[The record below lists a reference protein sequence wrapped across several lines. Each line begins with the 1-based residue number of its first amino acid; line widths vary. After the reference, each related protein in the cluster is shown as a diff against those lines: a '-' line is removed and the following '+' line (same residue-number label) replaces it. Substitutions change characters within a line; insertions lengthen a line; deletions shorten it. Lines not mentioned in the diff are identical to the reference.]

1 MSDFGLRPAES
12 GLLEKLGLSKHIAG
26 LIKSQRGLSE
36 LFTET
41 GIPKPFYVYTG
52 RGPSQ
57 STMHI
62 GHLPGLYLA
71 LEMGLLSGKPIY
83 FMLSDDEKSL
93 RDGAPL
99 ASMTENAYK
108 TIEQLEKLGFTETNT
123 NFRLNSSGMDGPF
136 YEIVLRI
143 ASAITP
149 SVVTHVFGEKSNIGE
164 MFYPAIQMAPCF
176 LSGAGATTCVVIA
189 GEDQDPFFRVA
200 RDIARRL
207 GYTPPIVLY
216 TQTVP
221 GLDGSAKMSTSVP
234 ASRPIFLTDDT
245 AAITNAVNY
254 IKIVGNGTTPELF
267 ERGSDLSID
276 IPYKIFK
283 LFCRDDELME
293 TVTEAYTLGIPL
305 EHREKID
312 MLGSRVKLSPRLV
325 NAERQFIG
333 ARNMRDLLIQLLE
346 KIVKVV
352 L

>member
-1 MSDFGLRPAES
+1 MSDFGLKPAEP
-12 GLLEKLGLSKHIAG
+12 GLLERLGLSKHIVG
-26 LIKSQRGLSE
+26 LVKSQRGLLE

-41 GIPKPFYVYTG
+41 GISKPFYVYTG

-71 LEMGLLSGKPIY
+71 LEMGLLSGKQIY

-99 ASMTENAYK
+99 ASMRENARS
-108 TIEQLEKLGFTETNT
+108 TIKQLEKLGFTETNT
-123 NFRLNSSGMDGPF
+123 NFRLNSSGMDASF

-149 SVVTHVFGEKSNIGE
+149 SVITHVFGEKSNIGE

-176 LSGAGATTCVVIA
+176 LGNSANTCVVIA

-207 GYTPPIVLY
+207 GYTPPIILY

-221 GLDGSAKMSTSVP
+221 GLDGTAKMSTSVP
-234 ASRPIFLTDDT
+234 ASRPIFLTDDIT
-245 AAITNAVNY
+245 AITEAVNY
-254 IKIVGNGTTPELF
+254 IKLVGNGTTAELF

-276 IPYKIFK
+276 IPYKIFH

-293 TVTEAYTLGIPL
+293 TVTEAYTRGIPL
-305 EHREKID
+305 EHREKIY
-312 MLGSRVKLSPRLV
+312 MLSSHVKLSPRLV
-325 NAERQFIG
+325 NAGRQFIG

-346 KIVKVV
+346 KILKVV
-352 L
+352 P